1 MKNRWT
7 QSWDDHFSGTSIFAA
22 ATTSFMRIGPQVSN
36 HDLLNWT
43 ANIYCWAYK
52 TWVETQDPSG
62 RTSHSMEYDN
72 GMPMVQVVET
82 PLAIKS
88 HHLGLAHGLDAYLLL
103 SYTPIANCISN
114 RLCAIAPKMFNL
126 ATKKIKINRIRA
138 LAGLWIWISNHILWS
153 GSVAFMP
160 VQTAYSKT
168 TSF

>member
-1 MKNRWT
+1 MFLLHKSCNYKPSPKNWGIALGLRWLLHCSGWLWPKIKRDECFEANAPSLGVVDKRLRTLRMKNRWT
-7 QSWDDHFSGTSIFAA
+7 QSLDDHFSGTSIFAA
-22 ATTSFMRIGPQVSN
+22 ATTSFMRIGPQVS

-103 SYTPIANCISN
+103 SYTP
-114 RLCAIAPKMFNL
+114 
-126 ATKKIKINRIRA
+126 
-138 LAGLWIWISNHILWS
+138 
-153 GSVAFMP
+153 
-160 VQTAYSKT
+160 
-168 TSF
+168 